1 MDTDD
6 CDETTGDKY
15 ISGTLFNGYALKEYV
30 VPIFTTPDLEHV
42 LFECGIIDKIFKPK
56 EKVAGYQK
64 VFDIP
69 KMPYN
74 KTREDELSALSD
86 KRRKYQ
92 NTNLY
97 VFIDYCIEQ
106 AKLMKV

>member
-6 CDETTGDKY
+6 CDETTRDKY

-56 EKVAGYQK
+56 EKLLVIKKYLTYQRCHILK
-64 VFDIP
+64 QER
-69 KMPYN
+69 MN
-74 KTREDELSALSD
+74 
-86 KRRKYQ
+86 
-92 NTNLY
+92 
-97 VFIDYCIEQ
+97 
-106 AKLMKV
+106 